1 MASKDEGNREVSAL
15 LFIVFLLVY
24 QRLFAKVIKRKI
36 RFIIDL
42 LKKDIY
48 VFKDLFLNSKYPS
61 EMVV

>member
-42 LKKDIY
+42 LKKRHY

>member
-42 LKKDIY
+42 LKKDIM
-48 VFKDLFLNSKYPS
+48 FLKICF
-61 EMVV
+61 